1 DQGFWRAYPA
11 LGRQQIDFY
20 SIACPDAFR
29 QHPALAWG
37 FYGHRLELYR
47 QVQPHAGFQLL
58 KEWGA
63 RMAAGHYVFTT
74 NVDGHFQRA
83 GFDDS
88 RVVECH
94 GSIHYLQ
101 CLDAC
106 AMDTWL
112 ADSFVPEVDPP
123 NCLLLNEPPRCL
135 HCGGLARPNILMF
148 GDVEWIEA

>member
-1 DQGFWRAYPA
+1 
-11 LGRQQIDFY
+11 
-20 SIACPDAFR
+20 
-29 QHPALAWG
+29 
-37 FYGHRLELYR
+37 
-47 QVQPHAGFQLL
+47 
-58 KEWGA
+58 
-63 RMAAGHYVFTT
+63 
-74 NVDGHFQRA
+74 
-83 GFDDS
+83 
-88 RVVECH
+88 VECH

-148 GDVEWIEA
+148 GDVEWIEARSDRVQTRLFDWLAADAKPLIIEIGAGTAVATAR